1 VAKRGESK
9 LNSSYSLGRWL
20 RSEADAVP
28 LALVLLSSPQLPLT
42 TLRELQQAGFYTY
55 LPDPETLLFDEKSAT
70 RGLSDRMRRVLE
82 AAVAVQRSGRR
93 EALEE
98 KMRDVLGELRAALE
112 MADYNVSNMYS
123 VVSTFVSTMASM
135 IVVTLALIGGGAV
148 PVAVGLALLGALVS
162 SLAGLAAYPLE
173 FSVPTP
179 PWKSYLPLLLALPVY
194 LALLSHLGAPLPLTT
209 SLAAAS
215 ALPAALHVYYVRR
228 EVGEVLRAREM
239 VRAAARAVGNPFHTL
254 VREGF
259 IREPEDL
266 LRPASGLVSA
276 ARLALHQVLLHG
288 GYELLERLDDY
299 YSRIVE
305 FILRLR
311 SKTRIF
317 MLYAVLEAVVVSAI
331 YAFTIAVKPLF
342 AAGGAALAQAG
353 LSLAGVEELEQSIDL
368 VLSSAALALS
378 VATSSAREGK
388 PTLFTI
394 YLPLLAPLLALAY
407 TITLALAPSLIG
419 L

>member
-1 VAKRGESK
+1 
-9 LNSSYSLGRWL
+9 LLLRWL

-42 TLRELQQAGFYTY
+42 TLRELQRAGFYTY
-55 LPDPETLLFDEKSAT
+55 LPDPETLLFDEGKAV

-82 AAVAVQRSGRR
+82 AAIAVQRSGRR

-112 MADYNVSNMYS
+112 MADYNISNMYS

-135 IVVTLALIGGGAV
+135 IVVTMALVGGGAV
-148 PVAVGLALLGALVS
+148 PVAVGLSLSGALVS
-162 SLAGLAAYPLE
+162 SLVGLAVYPLE
-173 FSVPTP
+173 FSLPTP

-194 LALLSHLGAPLPLTT
+194 FALLHLGAPLPLTL

-259 IREPEDL
+259 VREPEEL
-266 LRPASGLVSA
+266 LKPSSPLASA
-276 ARLALHQVLLHG
+276 ASLSLYQVLLHG
-288 GYELLERLDDY
+288 GYELLERLEDY
-299 YSRIVE
+299 YSRIVD

-311 SKTRIF
+311 SKTRTF
-317 MLYAVLEAVVVSAI
+317 MLYAVLEAVIVSAI

-394 YLPLLAPLLALAY
+394 YLPLLAATLAASYLLALS
-407 TITLALAPSLIG
+407 LAPALIG

>member
-1 VAKRGESK
+1 
-9 LNSSYSLGRWL
+9 LLRWL

-55 LPDPETLLFDEKSAT
+55 LPDPETLLFDEGKAV
-70 RGLSDRMRRVLE
+70 RGLSDRMKRVLE

-112 MADYNVSNMYS
+112 MADYNISNMYS
-123 VVSTFVSTMASM
+123 IVSTFVSTMARM
-135 IVVTLALIGGGAV
+135 IVVTMALVGGGAV
-148 PVAVGLALLGALVS
+148 PVAVGLALSGALVS
-162 SLAGLAAYPLE
+162 SLVGLAVYPLE

-179 PWKSYLPLLLALPVY
+179 SWKSYLPLLLLIPLY
-194 LALLSHLGAPLPLTT
+194 LALLHLGAPLPLTL

-215 ALPAALHVYYVRR
+215 ALPAALHVYYVRG

-266 LRPASGLVSA
+266 LKPASGLVSA
-276 ARLALHQVLLHG
+276 ARLALYQVLLHG

-299 YSRIVE
+299 YSRIVD

-311 SKTRIF
+311 SKTRTF
-317 MLYAVLEAVVVSAI
+317 MLYAVLEAVIVSAI

-353 LSLAGVEELEQSIDL
+353 LSLAGVEELEQGIDHIL
-368 VLSSAALALS
+368 AAAALALS
-378 VATSSAREGK
+378 IATSSAREGK

-394 YLPLLAPLLALAY
+394 YLPLLAATLAASYLLALS
-407 TITLALAPSLIG
+407 LAPALIG

>member
-1 VAKRGESK
+1 
-9 LNSSYSLGRWL
+9 LLLRWL

-55 LPDPETLLFDEKSAT
+55 LPDPETLLFDERKAV
-70 RGLSDRMRRVLE
+70 RGLSDRMKRVLE

-112 MADYNVSNMYS
+112 MADYNISNMYS
-123 VVSTFVSTMASM
+123 IVSTFVSTMASM
-135 IVVTLALIGGGAV
+135 IVVTMALVGGGAV
-148 PVAVGLALLGALVS
+148 PAAVGLALSGALVS
-162 SLAGLAAYPLE
+162 SLVGLAVYPLE
-173 FSVPTP
+173 FSLPTP
-179 PWKSYLPLLLALPVY
+179 PLKSYLPLLLLAPVY
-194 LALLSHLGAPLPLTT
+194 ILLARLGAPLPLTV

-215 ALPAALHVYYVRR
+215 ALPALLHMYYVGR

-239 VRAAARAVGNPFHTL
+239 VRVAARSVGNPFHTL

-266 LRPASGLVSA
+266 LRPASPLASA
-276 ARLALHQVLLHG
+276 ASLSLYQVLLHG
-288 GYELLERLDDY
+288 GYELLERLEDY

-311 SKTRIF
+311 SKTRVF
-317 MLYAVLEAVVVSAI
+317 MLYAVLEAVIVSAI

-353 LSLAGVEELEQSIDL
+353 LSLAGVEELEQGIDL

-394 YLPLLAPLLALAY
+394 YLPLLAATLAASYLLALS
-407 TITLALAPSLIG
+407 LAPALIG

>member
-1 VAKRGESK
+1 M
-9 LNSSYSLGRWL
+9 LRWL

-55 LPDPETLLFDEKSAT
+55 LPDPETLLFDERKAV

-82 AAVAVQRSGRR
+82 AAIAVQRSGRR

-112 MADYNVSNMYS
+112 MADYNISNMYS

-135 IVVTLALIGGGAV
+135 IVVTLALVGGGA
-148 PVAVGLALLGALVS
+148 AAAALGFSAAAALIS

-194 LALLSHLGAPLPLTT
+194 FALLHLGAPLPLTL

-215 ALPAALHVYYVRR
+215 ALPAALHVYYVRG

-239 VRAAARAVGNPFHTL
+239 VRAAARAVGNPFHAL

-299 YSRIVE
+299 YSRIVD

-311 SKTRIF
+311 SKTRTF
-317 MLYAVLEAVVVSAI
+317 MLYAVLEAVIVSAI

-353 LSLAGVEELEQSIDL
+353 LSLAGVEELEQGIDL

-394 YLPLLAPLLALAY
+394 YLPLLAATLAASHLLALS
-407 TITLALAPSLIG
+407 LAPALISG
-419 L
+419 

>member
-55 LPDPETLLFDEKSAT
+55 LPDPETLLFDEGKAA

-148 PVAVGLALLGALVS
+148 PVAVGLALLGALIS

-173 FSVPTP
+173 FSLPTP
-179 PWKSYLPLLLALPVY
+179 PWKSYLPLLLLIPLY
-194 LALLSHLGAPLPLTT
+194 LALLHLGAPLPLTL

-259 IREPEDL
+259 VKEPEEL
-266 LRPASGLVSA
+266 LKPSSPLVSA
-276 ARLALHQVLLHG
+276 ANLSLYQVLLHG

-331 YAFTIAVKPLF
+331 YAFTITVKPLF

-394 YLPLLAPLLALAY
+394 YLPLLAPLLALTY

-419 L
+419 V

>member
-1 VAKRGESK
+1 
-9 LNSSYSLGRWL
+9 LLRWL

-55 LPDPETLLFDEKSAT
+55 LPDPETLLFDEGKAV
-70 RGLSDRMRRVLE
+70 RGLSDRMKRVLE

-98 KMRDVLGELRAALE
+98 KMRDVLSELRAALE
-112 MADYNVSNMYS
+112 MADYNISNMYS

-135 IVVTLALIGGGAV
+135 IVVTLALIGGGA
-148 PVAVGLALLGALVS
+148 AAAALGFSAAAALIS
-162 SLAGLAAYPLE
+162 SLVGLAAYPLE

-179 PWKSYLPLLLALPVY
+179 PPKSYLPLLLALPLY
-194 LALLSHLGAPLPLTT
+194 LLLGLLKAPLSLTT

-215 ALPAALHVYYVRR
+215 ALPAVLHAYYVRR
-228 EVGEVLRAREM
+228 KIREILRAREM

-266 LRPASGLVSA
+266 LKPASGLVSA
-276 ARLALHQVLLHG
+276 ARLALYQVLLHG

-299 YSRIVE
+299 YSRIVD

-311 SKTRIF
+311 SKTRTF
-317 MLYAVLEAVVVSAI
+317 MLYAVLEAVIVSAI

-353 LSLAGVEELEQSIDL
+353 LSLAGVEELEQGIDHIL
-368 VLSSAALALS
+368 AAAALALS
-378 VATSSAREGK
+378 IATSSAREGK

-394 YLPLLAPLLALAY
+394 YLPLLAATLAASYLLALS
-407 TITLALAPSLIG
+407 LAPALVG
-419 L
+419 G

>member
-1 VAKRGESK
+1 MAKRGESK

-55 LPDPETLLFDEKSAT
+55 LPDPETLLFDEGKAA

-148 PVAVGLALLGALVS
+148 PVAVGLALLGALIS

-173 FSVPTP
+173 FSLPTP
-179 PWKSYLPLLLALPVY
+179 TWKSYLPLLLLIPLY
-194 LALLSHLGAPLPLTT
+194 LALLHLGAPLPLTL

-259 IREPEDL
+259 VKEPEEL
-266 LRPASGLVSA
+266 LKPSSPLVSA
-276 ARLALHQVLLHG
+276 ANLSLYQVLLHG

-299 YSRIVE
+299 YSRIVD

-331 YAFTIAVKPLF
+331 YAFTITVKPLF

-419 L
+419 V

>member
-1 VAKRGESK
+1 M
-9 LNSSYSLGRWL
+9 LRWL

-70 RGLSDRMRRVLE
+70 RGLSDRMKRVLE
-82 AAVAVQRSGRR
+82 AAIAVQRSGRR

-123 VVSTFVSTMASM
+123 IVSTFVSTMASM
-135 IVVTLALIGGGAV
+135 IVVTMALVGGGAV
-148 PVAVGLALLGALVS
+148 PVAVGLSLSGALIS
-162 SLAGLAAYPLE
+162 SLAGLAVYPLE
-173 FSVPTP
+173 FSLPTP

-194 LALLSHLGAPLPLTT
+194 FALLHLGAPLPLTL

-266 LRPASGLVSA
+266 LKPASGLVSA
-276 ARLALHQVLLHG
+276 ARLALYQVLLHG

-311 SKTRIF
+311 SKTRVF
-317 MLYAVLEAVVVSAI
+317 MLYAVLEAVLVSAI

-353 LSLAGVEELEQSIDL
+353 LSLAGVEELEQGIDL

-394 YLPLLAPLLALAY
+394 YLPLLAATLAASYLLALS
-407 TITLALAPSLIG
+407 LAPALVG
-419 L
+419 G

>member
-1 VAKRGESK
+1 
-9 LNSSYSLGRWL
+9 
-20 RSEADAVP
+20 
-28 LALVLLSSPQLPLT
+28 
-42 TLRELQQAGFYTY
+42 
-55 LPDPETLLFDEKSAT
+55 
-70 RGLSDRMRRVLE
+70 MRRVLE

-112 MADYNVSNMYS
+112 MADYNISNMYS

-135 IVVTLALIGGGAV
+135 IVVTMALVGGGAV

-162 SLAGLAAYPLE
+162 SLVGLAIYPLE
-173 FSVPTP
+173 FSLPTP
-179 PWKSYLPLLLALPVY
+179 PWKSYLPLLSLVPLYILLAR
-194 LALLSHLGAPLPLTT
+194 LGAPLPLTF

-215 ALPAALHVYYVRR
+215 ALPALLHTYYVGR
-228 EVGEVLRAREM
+228 EVNEVIKAREM
-239 VRAAARAVGNPFHTL
+239 VRVAARSVGNPFHTL

-276 ARLALHQVLLHG
+276 ASLSLYQVLLHG
-288 GYELLERLDDY
+288 GYELLERLEDY
-299 YSRIVE
+299 YSRIVD

-311 SKTRIF
+311 SKTRVF
-317 MLYAVLEAVVVSAI
+317 MLYAVLEAVLVSAI

-353 LSLAGVEELEQSIDL
+353 VSLAGVEELEQGIDL

-394 YLPLLAPLLALAY
+394 YLPLLAALLALTYLLA
-407 TITLALAPSLIG
+407 LALAPSLIG

>member
-1 VAKRGESK
+1 
-9 LNSSYSLGRWL
+9 LLRWL

-55 LPDPETLLFDEKSAT
+55 LPDPETLLFDEGKAV
-70 RGLSDRMRRVLE
+70 RGLSDRMKRVLE

-93 EALEE
+93 EALDE

-123 VVSTFVSTMASM
+123 IVSTFVSTMASM
-135 IVVTLALIGGGAV
+135 IVVTMALIGGGAV
-148 PVAVGLALLGALVS
+148 PVAVGLALSGALVS
-162 SLAGLAAYPLE
+162 SLVGLTVYPLE

-179 PWKSYLPLLLALPVY
+179 PWKSYLPLLSLAPLY
-194 LALLSHLGAPLPLTT
+194 ILLLHLGAPLPLTF

-215 ALPAALHVYYVRR
+215 ALPALLHMYYVGR
-228 EVGEVLRAREM
+228 EVNEVIKAREM
-239 VRAAARAVGNPFHTL
+239 VRVAARSVGNPFHTL

-259 IREPEDL
+259 IREPEAL
-266 LRPASGLVSA
+266 PRPASPLASA
-276 ARLALHQVLLHG
+276 ASLSLYQVLLHG
-288 GYELLERLDDY
+288 GYELLERLEDY
-299 YSRIVE
+299 YSRVVE

-311 SKTRIF
+311 SKTRVF
-317 MLYAVLEAVVVSAI
+317 MLYAVIEAVLVSAI
-331 YAFTIAVKPLF
+331 YAFTVAVKPLF

-353 LSLAGVEELEQSIDL
+353 LSLAGVEELEQGIDHIL
-368 VLSSAALALS
+368 AAAALALS
-378 VATSSAREGK
+378 IATSSAREGK

-394 YLPLLAPLLALAY
+394 YLPLLAATLAASYLLALS
-407 TITLALAPSLIG
+407 LAPALVG
-419 L
+419 G